1 VIAPPESVTVP
12 SGSTVVFVC
21 ISLDVPSII
30 WRHEQE
36 ELNSIADPRVNI
48 SEGLVNKS
56 GRVFLRSVLQLCGVS
71 DVDAANYSCTA
82 DRTTDLAASTFTSLA
97 ATIPGVLQLR
107 PKYEPT
113 AIKEVIWLITSYCL
127 MWKCL

>member
-30 WRHEQE
+30 WRQEQE
-36 ELNSIADPRVNI
+36 ELNSSADPRVNI

-56 GRVFLRSVLQLCGVS
+56 GRVFLRSVLQLCGVR
-71 DVDAANYSCTA
+71 DVDAANYSCIA
-82 DRTTDLAASTFTSLA
+82 DSGLAGNDSASFELR
-97 ATIPGVLQLR
+97 VLHR
-107 PKYEPT
+107 HGK
-113 AIKEVIWLITSYCL
+113 LITAV
-127 MWKCL
+127 